1 MGDEYIESEF
11 STAEELFLLKG
22 CIKDGM
28 TPKEARKYVT
38 ALSEEVQNNR
48 VKLIKKK

>member
-22 CIKDGM
+22 CLRDGM
-28 TPKEARKYVT
+28 TPKEARKYVN
-38 ALSEEVQNNR
+38 ALSNEVEKNHKK
-48 VKLIKKK
+48 VKKK